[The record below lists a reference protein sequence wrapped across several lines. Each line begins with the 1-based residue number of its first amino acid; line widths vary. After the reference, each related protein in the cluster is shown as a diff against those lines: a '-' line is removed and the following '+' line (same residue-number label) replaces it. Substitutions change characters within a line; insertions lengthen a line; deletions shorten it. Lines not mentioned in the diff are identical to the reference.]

1 MPNWCQNRFYV
12 EGDKSD
18 LEKFY
23 SDNSEGKFNLL
34 YSYAVP
40 EMENTVENPDYDWYT
55 WRLNNW
61 GVKWEL
67 DSEVFYDIVSDNVIE
82 YTFDSPWG
90 PPIPYVEAL
99 SEKYPHLKFKL
110 EYCEMGMQFAGTFE
124 IVANVIVRNDEYS
137 SEQAE
142 GFGDYA

>member
-12 EGDKSD
+12 EGDKAD

-23 SDNSEGKFNLL
+23 NDNSEGEYNLL
-34 YSYAVP
+34 YSRAIP
-40 EMENTVENPDYDWYT
+40 EMNDPDDKDYDWYT

-67 DSEVFYDIVSDNVIE
+67 TSEVTYDVVDDNVIE

-90 PPIPYVEAL
+90 PPLQYVDKISA
-99 SEKYPHLKFKL
+99 KYPTLKFKL
-110 EYCEMGMQFAGTFE
+110 EYCEMGMEFAGVLE
-124 IVANVIVRNDEYS
+124 ILDDVVIRNDEFPS
-137 SEQAE
+137 SEAE